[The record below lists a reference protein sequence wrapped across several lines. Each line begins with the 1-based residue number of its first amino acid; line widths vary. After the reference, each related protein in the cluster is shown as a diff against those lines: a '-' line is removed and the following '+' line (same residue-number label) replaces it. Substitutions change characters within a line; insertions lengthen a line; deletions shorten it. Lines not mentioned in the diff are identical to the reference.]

1 MRTETKDLILKER
14 KQKRMVL
21 LPTTPLD
28 SLKTPTMR
36 LIEAQL
42 GKPVEDILTS
52 GSLSQV
58 ARLLGKDP
66 AQISRWRKR
75 LGIVNIGLVDF

>member
-1 MRTETKDLILKER
+1 MKQATKDLILKER
-14 KQKRMVL
+14 KQRRLVL

-28 SLKTPTMR
+28 VLKTPTMR

-42 GKPVEDILTS
+42 GKPMEVLLRA
-52 GSLSQV
+52 GSLSEV
-58 ARLLGKDP
+58 GRLLGKDP

-75 LGIVNIGLVDF
+75 MGILGNYGH